1 MFSVNLG
8 ALNGHGP
15 QECAKTHLET
25 RNSEWLPKNF
35 TKMHFEKKKQY
46 FEYLYAEEISC
57 ELRSN
62 LHSDPSMLSTKLK
75 VIVVTYGLKIQN
87 ETKKPTNEVQK

>member
-1 MFSVNLG
+1 MVTDHKSAPRRTLKHET
-8 ALNGHGP
+8 LNGY
-15 QECAKTHLET
+15 QRT
-25 RNSEWLPKNF
+25 LPKC
-35 TKMHFEKKKQY
+35 TLKKKKQY